1 MVMRKKVAFSLL
13 VALALMSFITPA
25 FAQGEREGIIYVGAG
40 LAFLGGA
47 IGAGIAVGR
56 AGAAGLAAAAEK
68 SEMRSFALLITAL
81 GEAIAIYG
89 IVVAI
94 LLLTL

>member
-1 MVMRKKVAFSLL
+1 MNKKLILSMVV
-13 VALALMSFITPA
+13 LALMGMINPV
-25 FAQGEREGIIYVGAG
+25 FAQGEQMKFLGAG

-68 SEMRSFALLITAL
+68 GEMRSFALLITAL

-94 LLLTL
+94 ILLTL